1 MSEAT
6 QDYDIPAWSLSDRL
20 RKSLEYRDLEVE
32 QMAQWL
38 EVHPNTIR
46 NWIAGRTR
54 PRPSD
59 LKQWAL
65 LSRIPYRWLTYG
77 DPPFGGGDT
86 SAPAGG
92 LEPQSAGLEK
102 DPRPFGAAE
111 KLAMR
116 KLLPQRLASVPRS
129 VTCS

>member
-1 MSEAT
+1 MSEHLAEAGVPRW
-6 QDYDIPAWSLSDRL
+6 DLADRL
-20 RKSLEYRDLEVE
+20 RKALREADLSVQEMAEFLEISR
-32 QMAQWL
+32 
-38 EVHPNTIR
+38 NTVGS
-46 NWIAGRTR
+46 WINGHHR

-65 LSRIPYRWLTYG
+65 RTGVSYPWLTYG
-77 DPPFGGGDT
+77 DKIVELPRVDSNHQP
-86 SAPAGG
+86 
-92 LEPQSAGLEK
+92 AGLEK